1 MSVAR
6 DLRYLAAWAD
16 YASSWLDDTADAGS
30 AAGERLMVSF
40 DAADFAAFR
49 TGLRR
54 VPQLIEHMADVMDR
68 RAAIKVICG
77 GRRDDKRSA
86 EP

>member
-40 DAADFAAFR
+40 DAADFAVF
-49 TGLRR
+49 
-54 VPQLIEHMADVMDR
+54 DR
-68 RAAIKVICG
+68 PAPSAAIDRTYG
-77 GRRDDKRSA
+77 GRNGPPARPLR
-86 EP
+86 